1 MAKDRQ
7 ILSADRLAIEKRGQ
21 LDAAALA
28 HVVLELSS
36 MRSHGQARHGT
47 PITLTG
53 MASTPNPAA
62 KLQHVRPVRPLT
74 FPVSEPPE
82 EHLGQSLRHWELC
95 ALLGFLLRGVTA
107 PEHSYGADQF
117 IYWNPREP
125 RRCLAPDGFVKLGV
139 PFELVDSWKT
149 WDRGVPELA
158 IEILS
163 PSDTP
168 ERWALSEKLE
178 RYHELGVRELVCFDL
193 DGAASTGD
201 SARLRVWD
209 LVDGDLVERVIEGER
224 TVCLTLSALGPSF
237 EWTVGEAG
245 GHPAALRLVR
255 DSVLVPLDSERL
267 LAAHARIAELEAAL
281 RGAR

>member
-1 MAKDRQ
+1 MTSAKCGE
-7 ILSADRLAIEKRGQ
+7 IER
-21 LDAAALA
+21 AALA
-28 HVVLELSS
+28 RVVLVLSA

-47 PITLTG
+47 PITMTG
-53 MASTPNPAA
+53 MVSISNPAS
-62 KLQHVRPVRPLT
+62 KLPHVRPVRPLT

-95 ALLGFLLRGVTA
+95 ALLGFLLRSVTA

-117 IYWNPREP
+117 IYWNPRQP

-139 PFELVDSWKT
+139 AFELVDSWKT
-149 WDRGVPELA
+149 WERGVPELA
-158 IEILS
+158 IEVLS

-168 ERWALSEKLE
+168 ERWPFAEKLE

-193 DGAASTGD
+193 DLDGGAPSTGE

-209 LVDGDLVERVIEGER
+209 LLDGDLVERVIEDER

-237 EWTVGEAG
+237 EWTIGEAG
-245 GHPAALRLVR
+245 DHPAALRLLR
-255 DSVLVPLDSERL
+255 DGILVPLDRERL
-267 LAAHARIAELEAAL
+267 LDAERARDAAHARIAELEAEL
-281 RGAR
+281 RKAR